1 MAGLCH
7 CLPTALWSCLPF
19 PASCSFLLLLEAR
32 LPLARPVL
40 WIFVMHDYEKQRRE
54 KEAEG
59 CGWGDSFLIT
69 VLARAK
75 WIAKKSRFKVYHCGH
90 RGIKKCKKDRTESIW
105 RILKF
110 VRLFLWP
117 RHCLVTR
124 QAVAQK
130 EMTQNTRKMSGK
142 CKSLKGC
149 FTTNFC
155 LLRILRK
162 NKQLC
167 QRSKYTSV
175 VFKHFSGSIKP
186 RNDDVLHIAP
196 GDICIFILFYKSKS

>member
-1 MAGLCH
+1 
-7 CLPTALWSCLPF
+7 
-19 PASCSFLLLLEAR
+19 
-32 LPLARPVL
+32 
-40 WIFVMHDYEKQRRE
+40 MHDYEKQRRE

-59 CGWGDSFLIT
+59 WGWEDSFWIA

-90 RGIKKCKKDRTESIW
+90 DGIKKCKKNRTESIW
-105 RILKF
+105 KILKF

-117 RHCLVTR
+117 RRCLVTR

-130 EMTQNTRKMSGK
+130 EMTQNSREMPGK
-142 CKSLKGC
+142 CKPQKAC

-155 LLRILRK
+155 LLWILRK

-186 RNDDVLHIAP
+186 RNDDAHHIAP
-196 GDICIFILFYKSKS
+196 EDICIFILF